1 MSAIE
6 SIWAFNTPEHLSEP
20 EVAKGALA
28 TLLKS
33 GQLALLLGAGIST
46 DLGLPEWGGLV
57 TRCAALLGDTADY
70 SDVTSAGDL
79 MDAIDRMRRTSG
91 ATSEQMLT
99 TVRSALYGPAAA
111 EAYPKHSLDVIDSR
125 LLTALGALMM
135 ASARGSAGE
144 VFTLNFDDVLEWY
157 LDLHGFRSEVVC
169 ELPRTLRGDVDVH
182 VFHIHGFLPLMRDRY
197 DASSWMILSKRQLEE
212 RLVRSSTYPWEALLL
227 SRLQSKVFLVVGT
240 SLADTD
246 VRVSLGRARDSGVD
260 HPLGFVLGVHDADKV
275 AELRELSM
283 VPISFSEH
291 AAIPT
296 FLLEVCQVAARV

>member
-33 GQLALLLGAGIST
+33 GQLALLLGAGIGP

-212 RLVRSSTYPWEALLL
+212 RLVRSSTYPWEALAESPTVESVSGRRHEPSGHRCQSVTRSCTRFWCRSP
-227 SRLQSKVFLVVGT
+227 SRLCARCSRRRQGC
-240 SLADTD
+240 
-246 VRVSLGRARDSGVD
+246 RVTRT
-260 HPLGFVLGVHDADKV
+260 
-275 AELRELSM
+275 
-283 VPISFSEH
+283 EH
-291 AAIPT
+291 GPD
-296 FLLEVCQVAARV
+296 